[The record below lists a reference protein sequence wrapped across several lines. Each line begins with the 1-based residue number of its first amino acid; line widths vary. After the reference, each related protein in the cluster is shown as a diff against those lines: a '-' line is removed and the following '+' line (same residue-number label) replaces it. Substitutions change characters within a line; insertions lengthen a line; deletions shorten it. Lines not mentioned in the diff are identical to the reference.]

1 MKNEELTLRTDTA
14 TVRATTRVAPTT
26 AATDAATVGATLVV
40 ARQKAAITAEYAA
53 TDAATDAAT
62 VVATFVVARQK
73 DGRIPVCGRPQ
84 GSPLQPPAHPSGRTH
99 AHGGLRTIFF
109 IFLSLFFVS
118 CTDDLAPALDD
129 DAADVVTVTAGGRL
143 RITPDAVTATRTTIS
158 GRSTTFDDGDIVGCI
173 ICTKDDSG
181 NYQYKAT
188 SKWKY
193 NSTYRTFLIE
203 RYWTYGTSST
213 ELCAYE
219 PYEGDTKNFFISYEE
234 DTSDAASSSDDSD
247 VGGGYTL
254 ISEDAGT
261 LYLFFYRPYTD
272 PLETTDERPFLT
284 YWPQVTE
291 DETVTYLMGF
301 AGPGD
306 SYTFSATVTKGDG
319 SDGTTTETGTL
330 NEYVKCF
337 SWEKYPIFINLDQ
350 SVTTTTGDDGTSSS
364 TAYGLEVSDGLSA
377 QYLGGVSS
385 STTEVLRLTFAKQA
399 ATIRVLATST
409 ISEAYLINGQQA
421 ETVVQDGETL
431 YVYTEAPIIAGNLV
445 NIKSASDV
453 SWDDNTSH
461 SLYTYR
467 QIQGSDQITGAVY
480 EPTFDYTAP
489 SGTVDI
495 TSAARFH
502 LPPQDD
508 FHGVLKY
515 KLSDDDNYSYLNL
528 DGLGDNTLE
537 AGTRYTV
544 NLFNI
549 DDQYLYI
556 DTKST
561 YITNGSY
568 LTLSSESTGA
578 LVTGSCSSSSTTYKI
593 NGTTI
598 SYYYKMTNGTGE
610 YLGIYAP
617 TTMTLTFYLVNDSST
632 PSVVIFETDEDYSGT
647 TLYSTPTLE
656 TAKDDNSTTV
666 LKATVQLEEGYYR
679 VRRSGGNCYL
689 LYATLTM

>member
-1 MKNEELTLRTDTA
+1 MSLL
-14 TVRATTRVAPTT
+14 
-26 AATDAATVGATLVV
+26 
-40 ARQKAAITAEYAA
+40 
-53 TDAATDAAT
+53 
-62 VVATFVVARQK
+62 
-73 DGRIPVCGRPQ
+73 
-84 GSPLQPPAHPSGRTH
+84 
-99 AHGGLRTIFF
+99 
-109 IFLSLFFVS
+109 LSLFFVS
-118 CTDDLAPALDD
+118 CTDDLAPAPDD
-129 DAADVVTVTAGGRL
+129 DVADVVTAAAGGRL
-143 RITPDAVTATRTTIS
+143 RITPDAVSATRTTIS
-158 GRSTTFDDGDIVGCI
+158 GKSTTFDDGDIVGCI

-181 NYQYKAT
+181 DYQYKAT

-219 PYEGDTKNFFISYEE
+219 PGEGDTKNFFISYEE
-234 DTSDAASSSDDSD
+234 DSSDEASSGDDSD

-254 ISEDAGT
+254 ISDDAGT

-291 DETVTYLMGF
+291 NGTVTYLMGF

-306 SYTFSATVTKGDG
+306 DYTFSTTVTKDDG
-319 SDGTTTETGTL
+319 NDGTTTETGTL
-330 NEYVKCF
+330 NDYVKCF
-337 SWEKYPIFINLDQ
+337 SWEEYPIFINLDQ
-350 SVTTTTGDDGTSSS
+350 SVTTTESDDGTSSS

-377 QYLGGVSS
+377 QHLGGVNS

-399 ATIRVLATST
+399 ATIRVMAEST
-409 ISEAYLINGQQA
+409 IAEAYLINGLQA

-453 SWDDNTSH
+453 SWSSNTSH
-461 SLYTYR
+461 SLYIYR
-467 QIQGSDQITGAVY
+467 QIQSSDQITGAVY
-480 EPTFDYTAP
+480 TPSFDYEAP

-502 LPPQDD
+502 LPPQED

-515 KLSDDDNYSYLNL
+515 RFSDDSNYSYLDL
-528 DGLGDNTLE
+528 DGLGDGTLE
-537 AGTRYTV
+537 AGMRYTV

-549 DDQYLYI
+549 DDQYLYV
-556 DTKST
+556 SSSSE
-561 YITNGSY
+561 YATNGKY

-578 LVTGSCSSSSTTYKI
+578 LVTGSCVSLSKSDPSSYTI
-593 NGTTI
+593 DGRAI

-610 YLGIYAP
+610 YLGIYVP
-617 TTMTLTFYLVNDSST
+617 TTMTITFYLVNDTST
-632 PSVVIFETDEDYSGT
+632 PSVTIFETDEDYSGT

-656 TAKDDNSTTV
+656 SATDDNGNTV
-666 LKATVQLEEGYYR
+666 LKATVQLEEGFYR
-679 VRRSGGNCYL
+679 VRRTGGNCYL

>member
-1 MKNEELTLRTDTA
+1 MKNEELTLRTY
-14 TVRATTRVAPTT
+14 
-26 AATDAATVGATLVV
+26 AATYAATVGATLAV
-40 ARQKAAITAEYAA
+40 ARTI
-53 TDAATDAAT
+53 
-62 VVATFVVARQK
+62 ARK
-73 DGRIPVCGRPQ
+73 GDGHIPADGCIPVGGRPQ
-84 GSPLQPPAHPSGRTH
+84 GSPLQPPASPSGRTH
-99 AHGGLRTIFF
+99 AQGGLCAIFF
-109 IFLSLFFVS
+109 ILISLFFVS
-118 CTDDLAPALDD
+118 CTDDLASALDD
-129 DAADVVTVTAGGRL
+129 DAADVVTAAAGGRL
-143 RITPDAVTATRTTIS
+143 RITPDAVSATRTTIS
-158 GRSTTFDDGDIVGCI
+158 GKSTSFDDGDIVGCI

-181 NYQYKAT
+181 DYQYKAT

-234 DTSDAASSSDDSD
+234 DSSDEASSSDDSD

-254 ISEDAGT
+254 ISDDAGT

-291 DETVTYLMGF
+291 DGTTTYLMGF
-301 AGPGD
+301 AGPKD
-306 SYTFSATVTKGDG
+306 DYTFSTTVTKGDG
-319 SDGTTTETGTL
+319 SGNTTTETETL
-330 NEYVKCF
+330 NDYVKCF

-350 SVTTTTGDDGTSSS
+350 SVTTTESDDGTSSS

-377 QYLGGVSS
+377 QYLGGVNS

-399 ATIRVLATST
+399 ATIRVMAEST
-409 ISEAYLINGQQA
+409 IAEAYLINGKQA
-421 ETVVQDGETL
+421 ETVVQDNETF

-445 NIKSASDV
+445 NIKSTSDV

-461 SLYTYR
+461 SLYIYR
-467 QIQGSDQITGAVY
+467 QIQSSDQITGAVY
-480 EPTFDYTAP
+480 EPTFDYEVP

-528 DGLGDNTLE
+528 DGLGDGTLE
-537 AGTRYTV
+537 AGMRYTV
-544 NLFNI
+544 NLFDI
-549 DDQYLYI
+549 DDQYLYV
-556 DTKST
+556 TSSGAE
-561 YITNGSY
+561 TNGSY
-568 LTLSSESTGA
+568 LTLGREDGSSLSYTK
-578 LVTGSCSSSSTTYKI
+578 LSSNNTATSYTI

-598 SYYYKMTNGTGE
+598 TYSYRLQNSNGE
-610 YLGIYAP
+610 YLGVFVP
-617 TTMTLTFYLVNDSST
+617 TTMTLTLYLDYNSNT
-632 PSVVIFETDEDYSGT
+632 PSVVIFETDEEYSGT
-647 TLYSTPTLE
+647 TLYSTPTFE
-656 TAKDDNSTTV
+656 NATDENGTSI
-666 LKATVQLEEGYYR
+666 LKATVQMEEGFYR
-679 VRRSGGNCYL
+679 VRRSGGTCYL